1 MEMGESFTCKPDNQG
16 RILLPVEWRKRHGV
30 DSSSELLL
38 SEDDS
43 GDLRVE
49 TRSQAVRRAQAL
61 VREYIPPGMPLVD
74 EFVQER
80 LREAQDEY
88 GE

>member
-1 MEMGESFTCKPDNQG
+1 MAQTPRC
-16 RILLPVEWRKRHGV
+16 V

-38 SEDDS
+38 SEGDS

-49 TRSQAVRRAQAL
+49 TRSQAVGRAQAL
-61 VREYIPPGMPLVD
+61 VRKYVPPGVSLVD
-74 EFVQER
+74 DSFRNGSGKLKEF
-80 LREAQDEY
+80 